1 MNKKEFIEFMTKQME
16 KLSDERKI
24 EFLLRVQNNYIPT
37 IIHQI
42 QKRNG
47 YWVEPKDEKN
57 YTLCNKCKRY
67 SLTKKCKTES
77 KREIRIEST
86 YRDAGYGDDDRDGE
100 VEYIVMYSIC
110 PLCGH
115 KQEQNKFY
123 VRKLRE
129 WNRREGIK

>member
-47 YWVEPKDEKN
+47 YWVEPKDEKIIHFAISV
-57 YTLCNKCKRY
+57 RD
-67 SLTKKCKTES
+67 
-77 KREIRIEST
+77 IR
-86 YRDAGYGDDDRDGE
+86 
-100 VEYIVMYSIC
+100 
-110 PLCGH
+110 
-115 KQEQNKFY
+115 
-123 VRKLRE
+123 
-129 WNRREGIK
+129 